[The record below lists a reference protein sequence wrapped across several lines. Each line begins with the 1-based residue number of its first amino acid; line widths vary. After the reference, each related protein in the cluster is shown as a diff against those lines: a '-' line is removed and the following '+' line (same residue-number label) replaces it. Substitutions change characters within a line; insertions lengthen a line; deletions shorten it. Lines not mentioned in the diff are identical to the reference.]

1 MKMRQSPTN
10 GNLRIK
16 KDKRSKRR
24 NGVHNRRSIG
34 FGRLG
39 LVNKRFGTMEDKKI
53 FSWSEETFMI
63 TLWSILEEFI
73 EDKYYEGT
81 KIPEKKEFSGAIQL
95 LGRIFKYVK
104 RLQPEYQTMNEI
116 LKSLQLML
124 EEREVA
130 YLINAD
136 DHFFRDVFLSE
147 IKNAEC
153 NKEILL
159 ATQLLD
165 YFHRAWSP
173 CCQSMYDL
181 QFSETVQQIT
191 KKMFF
196 LKYRNR
202 HQKILEQE
210 ILRQKI
216 RKKKK

>member
-1 MKMRQSPTN
+1 
-10 GNLRIK
+10 
-16 KDKRSKRR
+16 
-24 NGVHNRRSIG
+24 
-34 FGRLG
+34 
-39 LVNKRFGTMEDKKI
+39 
-53 FSWSEETFMI
+53 
-63 TLWSILEEFI
+63 
-73 EDKYYEGT
+73 
-81 KIPEKKEFSGAIQL
+81 
-95 LGRIFKYVK
+95 
-104 RLQPEYQTMNEI
+104 MNEI

-173 CCQSMYDL
+173 RCQTMYDL